1 MATILEAINLTPG
14 QATEMYIKLRDTKK
28 QKDDAHK
35 KSLEKLVAAMDKI
48 EAGLLEYLNA
58 SGANSIASDAGTA
71 YKQTQV
77 SATIED
83 KEKFK
88 QFVIET
94 EQWDALDIKANKT
107 FVKDYME
114 ENQEVPPGVKV
125 SQMDTVGVQRR

>member
-28 QKDDAHK
+28 QKDDEHK
-35 KSLEKLVAAMDKI
+35 KSLAKLVAAMDKI

-83 KEKFK
+83 KEKFRS
-88 QFVIET
+88 FVIET
-94 EQWDALDIKANKT
+94 EQWEALDIKANKT
-107 FVKDYME
+107 FVKQYME

-125 SQMDTVGVQRR
+125 SQMDTVGVQRS